1 MTKPSQ
7 RAEVNTFIQGL
18 ITEASPLN
26 FPPNASKQEENFETF
41 RDGTRKRRL
50 GLDYVDGY
58 TLRTISNSGSPQITN
73 PVFNGFV
80 WEDAGGFLDNT
91 FIVAQVG
98 NLLEFFDE
106 DFTFIQSYQVFPDNR
121 GNYEYSFASVEGRLI
136 VLTSA
141 MTPTNTDGQTPLLVT
156 YNGPTGS
163 PRFSFGNVQLKIR
176 DFWGVDT
183 GDANLEDDIYYRV
196 STLFAPQVYNL
207 NNQSWAIPRKDSA
220 GILQNPLTM
229 YSTAYIKYPSNSE
242 VVWTGL
248 QFQPIDVPNPPFE
261 RVYPNLYEEVFGLTP
276 IASKGFF
283 IIDALSRGGSRTT
296 EFTKT
301 WNNNGMVGFPP
312 SAIAGLVNDITKGG
326 PTVAAGFAGRAW
338 YAGFSGDIIDG
349 DGRSPKLNSH
359 ILFSQLIKNSRD
371 LGKCYQE
378 GDPTSREGA
387 DVVDTDGG
395 YIKIA
400 EMDKVYSLKPLGN
413 SLVVIANNGVWAI
426 TGGNEFGFSAT
437 NYKVGQ
443 ISTYGCTAKNSVI
456 LQGDT
461 IMYWGDG
468 GIYVVAPDKTTGN
481 LVVNNVSRTTIQTLF
496 DAIPSDAIPSVKG
509 AYDDKK
515 KKLRWVYK
523 TGTKYSSNSDTR
535 ELIFDFDLGTF
546 SMNSIKNAPD
556 NTVEIEVP
564 LFFNEETI
572 YLTSKKTGG
581 VNNQYTFSNYK
592 DTNFLDWKT
601 NDGVGV
607 DAKAFVL
614 TGSQIAGDSAVFKQ
628 VPYLVLHMLRTET
641 ETDSDGVP
649 LNQSGCLFRIQW
661 DWATNTVSNKIGQ
674 LQQGYRYRKA
684 FLPGPNASMD
694 TGFETVVTRSKL
706 RGRGRSL
713 ALYMETEPNKD
724 CHILGWN
731 LTLNGNQVA

>member
-1 MTKPSQ
+1 
-7 RAEVNTFIQGL
+7 
-18 ITEASPLN
+18 
-26 FPPNASKQEENFETF
+26 
-41 RDGTRKRRL
+41 
-50 GLDYVDGY
+50 
-58 TLRTISNSGSPQITN
+58 
-73 PVFNGFV
+73 
-80 WEDAGGFLDNT
+80 
-91 FIVAQVG
+91 
-98 NLLEFFDE
+98 
-106 DFTFIQSYQVFPDNR
+106 
-121 GNYEYSFASVEGRLI
+121 
-136 VLTSA
+136 
-141 MTPTNTDGQTPLLVT
+141 
-156 YNGPTGS
+156 
-163 PRFSFGNVQLKIR
+163 
-176 DFWGVDT
+176 
-183 GDANLEDDIYYRV
+183 
-196 STLFAPQVYNL
+196 
-207 NNQSWAIPRKDSA
+207 
-220 GILQNPLTM
+220 
-229 YSTAYIKYPSNSE
+229 
-242 VVWTGL
+242 
-248 QFQPIDVPNPPFE
+248 
-261 RVYPNLYEEVFGLTP
+261 
-276 IASKGFF
+276 
-283 IIDALSRGGSRTT
+283 
-296 EFTKT
+296 
-301 WNNNGMVGFPP
+301 
-312 SAIAGLVNDITKGG
+312 
-326 PTVAAGFAGRAW
+326 
-338 YAGFSGDIIDG
+338 
-349 DGRSPKLNSH
+349 
-359 ILFSQLIKNSRD
+359 
-371 LGKCYQE
+371 
-378 GDPTSREGA
+378 PTSREGA

-628 VPYLVLHMLRTET
+628 VP
-641 ETDSDGVP
+641 
-649 LNQSGCLFRIQW
+649 
-661 DWATNTVSNKIGQ
+661 
-674 LQQGYRYRKA
+674 
-684 FLPGPNASMD
+684 
-694 TGFETVVTRSKL
+694 
-706 RGRGRSL
+706 
-713 ALYMETEPNKD
+713 
-724 CHILGWN
+724 
-731 LTLNGNQVA
+731 